1 MGDIEFPQMNKFF
14 KLFLAFLIVFLLTT
28 DLKAANDPIYEINLD
43 VNNDEVRLIV
53 DSFAPIS
60 YLPDSILYPLVLIK
74 EDFEEALKPN
84 QLEKIKWK
92 IIISNKRLKEAYTL
106 LEQNKIEPASNNI
119 LAYISSLEAIKE
131 SIDKLKTRGDM
142 PVPVIDL
149 ENNLTTQQK
158 ILTVF
163 YNRGIE
169 MSSSNA
175 LKSNINL
182 INQIKNL
189 D

>member
-1 MGDIEFPQMNKFF
+1 MEGS
-14 KLFLAFLIVFLLTT
+14 
-28 DLKAANDPIYEINLD
+28 IYEVNLD
-43 VNNDEVRLIV
+43 INTDEVKMII
-53 DSFAPIS
+53 DSLAPVS
-60 YLPDSILYPLVLIK
+60 HLPDSVLYPLILIK

-92 IIISNKRLKEAYTL
+92 LVISNKRLKEAYL
-106 LEQNKIEPASNNI
+106 LVEQNKIESASNNI
-119 LAYISSLEAIKE
+119 LAYISSLEAIKD
-131 SIDKLKTRGDM
+131 SINKLKTRGDM

-158 ILTVF
+158 ILATF
-163 YNRGIE
+163 YNRGME

-175 LKSNINL
+175 LKSNVEL
-182 INQIKNL
+182 INEVKNL

>member
-1 MGDIEFPQMNKFF
+1 MEGS
-14 KLFLAFLIVFLLTT
+14 
-28 DLKAANDPIYEINLD
+28 IYEVNLD
-43 VNNDEVRLIV
+43 INTDEVKMIV
-53 DSFAPIS
+53 DSFAPVS
-60 YLPDSILYPLVLIK
+60 HLPDSVLYPLILIK

-92 IIISNKRLKEAYTL
+92 LVISNKRLKEAYL
-106 LEQNKIEPASNNI
+106 LVEQNKIESASNNI
-119 LAYISSLEAIKE
+119 LAYISSLEAIKD
-131 SIDKLKTRGDM
+131 SINKLKTRGDM

-158 ILTVF
+158 ILATF
-163 YNRGIE
+163 YNRGME

-175 LKSNINL
+175 LKSNVEL
-182 INQIKNL
+182 INEVKNL